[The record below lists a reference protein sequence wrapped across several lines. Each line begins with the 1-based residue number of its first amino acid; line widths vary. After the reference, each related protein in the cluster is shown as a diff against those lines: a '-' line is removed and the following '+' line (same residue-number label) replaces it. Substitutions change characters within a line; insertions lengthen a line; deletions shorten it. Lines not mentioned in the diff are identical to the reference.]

1 MLVLTPYK
9 NIFYSFVRE
18 RTILNIL
25 DIGVKLLLDL
35 SKMQALPRI
44 LTHQGIAYF
53 LNIRRLQDPSDEKD

>member
-9 NIFYSFVRE
+9 SLFYILVRE

-35 SKMQALPRI
+35 
-44 LTHQGIAYF
+44 F
-53 LNIRRLQDPSDEKD
+53 LNASFAEDF